1 MRQSIWTNF
10 DLGSE
15 RERRWSNDPY
25 LGESRWYES
34 PSEKNYVVDFI
45 LKGFWVRRKP
55 AKFTHWVPVPE
66 GVERN
71 ECNEMSEMK

>member
-34 PSEKNYVVDFI
+34 PVVDLI
-45 LKGFWVRRKP
+45 LNWVRRKP

-66 GVERN
+66 GVELELDTYPN
-71 ECNEMSEMK
+71 LC

>member
-1 MRQSIWTNF
+1 MRQSIWTNTYSNF

-34 PSEKNYVVDFI
+34 PRGGLDPS
-45 LKGFWVRRKP
+45 FWVRRKP

-66 GVERN
+66 LRL
-71 ECNEMSEMK
+71 SSRKS